1 MLTLLSPDGTNP
13 SGWCELLGGRGSS
26 PPPAQQPQ
34 TGSASNLGLKGCT
47 DKPQNF
53 SRTTEAAGTSDTRDA
68 VFPKLPAHDTI
79 PLQLPTR
86 GQERCPP
93 SPAGAALTVAR
104 SFCVRPLLCRPCW
117 ITLPTSRETL
127 SWCSSSVSRSSLAVF
142 FVMKCCL
149 FWPAAPVIRSKNKK
163 TTKDKQNK
171 AQSCAKKYQRIFP
184 SPQLPRIPG
193 SCQDFSMPTSA
204 LISPRSCPS
213 GNIILALFMVL
224 CTSGHAEPFPFPTS
238 HLNFTPDGAGLAF
251 PWGFNAQTLLQ
262 THVCAAAQRGQYL
275 NLNCACS
282 GMRQHE

>member
-47 DKPQNF
+47 DNPQNF
-53 SRTTEAAGTSDTRDA
+53 SRTTEAAGISDTRDA

-86 GQERCPP
+86 GRERCPP

-171 AQSCAKKYQRIFP
+171 AQSCAKKYQRTFSKPSAAQDPRELSGFQHANISIDLPQILPIREHYLSPVHGPVHIWPCRALPFP
-184 SPQLPRIPG
+184 YFTPELHSRWG
-193 SCQDFSMPTSA
+193 
-204 LISPRSCPS
+204 RSCF
-213 GNIILALFMVL
+213 AL
-224 CTSGHAEPFPFPTS
+224 GI
-238 HLNFTPDGAGLAF
+238 
-251 PWGFNAQTLLQ
+251 
-262 THVCAAAQRGQYL
+262 
-275 NLNCACS
+275 
-282 GMRQHE
+282 